1 MMNKGL
7 IKNLNSR
14 KRIYA
19 AILLFIVFSVF
30 VRIML
35 VQAERNR
42 SIVSFV
48 SEWNKFGKPVA
59 VKAIKATDTPVYA
72 KFTVI
77 NTSVKSAS
85 GFVTGDI
92 KDKLKVGQKIYFT
105 DKGNS
110 CGVIS
115 GLGQE
120 LDIDT
125 GMFPVEVKFNVPVA
139 KPGSLAVIFA
149 RIQTL
154 QKALVVP
161 NSIID
166 TSGGSHYLWKIENGK
181 ARRVQVKVG
190 SSNGYGTVINE
201 GINSGDLIVF
211 NGRSILS
218 ENDLVR
224 IVPADVALRLID
236 TEGRKL

>member
-48 SEWNKFGKPVA
+48 SEWNKFGKPVV

-125 GMFPVEVKFNVPVA
+125 GMFPVEVEFDKSRDPGVAFVVCAHTSTLHNV
-139 KPGSLAVIFA
+139 LAV
-149 RIQTL
+149 
-154 QKALVVP
+154 P
-161 NSIID
+161 NEVLDIAGDEYFI
-166 TSGGSHYLWKIENGK
+166 WKDENGLAK
-181 ARRVQVKVG
+181 KRKVVIRLR
-190 SSNGYGTVINE
+190 NGYGAIISE
-201 GINSGDLIVF
+201 GLQSGDKVIFSGQSML
-211 NGRSILS
+211 
-218 ENDLVR
+218 EDNDRLLVVDAGETDKKEQ
-224 IVPADVALRLID
+224 IQ
-236 TEGRKL
+236 